1 MSMLDRA
8 FASTS
13 SILAKVQPDHLAL
26 PTPCASWDVRMLIS
40 HFTGSARWAAAMIS
54 GGEPD
59 TGDAAGDFT
68 ARYEE
73 SIRAALS
80 AFGADG
86 ALDRTVSL
94 PFAELTGA
102 GLMVLCAREQFTH
115 GWDLARAIGLPA
127 DLDPDLADELLTEAR
142 GAGLDAF
149 RGPDGT
155 AFFGAQTHV
164 PPGAG
169 AADRL
174 AAFLGRAV

>member
-13 SILAKVQPDHLAL
+13 SILAKVQPDQLAL
-26 PTPCASWDVRMLIS
+26 PTPCASWDVRALIS
-40 HFTGSARWAAAMIS
+40 HFTGSARWTAATIS
-54 GGEPD
+54 GAEPDEGEPGED
-59 TGDAAGDFT
+59 FVAGY
-68 ARYEE
+68 AE

-80 AFGADG
+80 AFAADS

-94 PFAELTGA
+94 PFGEFSGA
-102 GLMVLCAREQFTH
+102 ALMALGAREQFTH
-115 GWDLARAIGLPA
+115 GWDLARAIGLPT

-149 RGPDGT
+149 RGLDGM
-155 AFFGAQTHV
+155 AFFGAATLV
-164 PPGAG
+164 PAGAS